1 MPKVPIRNHCMGTHV
16 SMVPNQQDGDMSCE
30 YGGDELMEI
39 GLILQKN
46 SFCSKGDF
54 SSVLIESIC

>member
-1 MPKVPIRNHCMGTHV
+1 MGTHV
-16 SMVPNQQDGDMSCE
+16 SMVPNQQDGDISCE

-46 SFCSKGDF
+46 SFCSKGNF